1 MAGAITIENADS
13 FLSELAVKIL
23 AHEKRLNHEQLATAA
38 ARWTHAKERLEKWQA
53 MRGTQAARLA
63 EIQFR
68 EAIGLV
74 QKIVWE
80 VQR

>member
-1 MAGAITIENADS
+1 MAASITIENADS

-23 AHEKRLNHEQLATAA
+23 AHEKRMTGEQLQSAA
-38 ARWTHAKERLEKWQA
+38 ARWTHAKERLDKWQS
-53 MRGTQAARLA
+53 MRGTQAERLA

-80 VQR
+80 VQ